1 MIIENVIAAALKD
14 ELITDIG
21 NSSYSLIID
30 ESTDMSVNQYL
41 CLSVRYFS
49 EVKAKVVTTFLG
61 IVEVKDANAVGL
73 ANTLTDYIRKTGL
86 KVENLLALATDGASV
101 LCGSKNSVFTILKAA
116 LPKLKAKIRKLT
128 S

>member
-1 MIIENVIAAALKD
+1 
-14 ELITDIG
+14 
-21 NSSYSLIID
+21 
-30 ESTDMSVNQYL
+30 MSVNQYL

-86 KVENLLALATDGASV
+86 KVENLLALATYGASV